1 MVSIPLSLMRTAILQ
16 CVLISVIVTVMVVL
30 KICLENGA
38 VRQKMTLNA
47 DPNEVHA
54 RTPIAM
60 TAGVHLRRMNGTGN
74 RNASGRTAK
83 YTMET
88 TAGLSPI
95 SLLPKRRYLMP
106 QNLVYLRRLLRQ
118 GRWPVVLVMANVIA
132 RARSAPVATA
142 TETAVISPKDRRQML
157 LLHLILLVLQIV

>member
-1 MVSIPLSLMRTAILQ
+1 LDAD
-16 CVLISVIVTVMVVL
+16 ISHDFFS
-30 KICLENGA
+30 NS
-38 VRQKMTLNA
+38 LNA
-47 DPNEVHA
+47 GPNEVHA

-88 TAGLSPI
+88 TAGLSQIRFVFHFILQVYLNVPTTVYSL
-95 SLLPKRRYLMP
+95 SLLLKRRYLMP

-132 RARSAPVATA
+132 RARLAPVATA